1 MAKNNHLQVPEN
13 FSGTSLTAEQYRT
26 LAGDKPSKEPL
37 THKIPKRPT
46 LSKYKNIK
54 TECDGFTFDSTK
66 EKNRYLY
73 LKELINRG
81 LISNLQRQVRFD
93 LIPTNNLH
101 RGVYYVAD
109 FTYIKDDELVIE
121 DVKPLDKKRQKFL
134 VKSDY
139 IIKKKLL
146 YHLYKLKIKEV

>member
-1 MAKNNHLQVPEN
+1 MVKNNHLRVPEN
-13 FSGTSLTAEQYRT
+13 FSGTSLTAEQYRE
-26 LAGDKPSKEPL
+26 LAGDSPVKESL
-37 THKIPKRPT
+37 SHKIPKKPA
-46 LSKYKNIK
+46 LSKYKNVK
-54 TECDGFTFDSTK
+54 TECDGFKFDSTK

-109 FTYIKDDELVIE
+109 FTYIKDNELIIE
-121 DVKPLDKKRQKFL
+121 DVKPFDKKRQKYL
-134 VKSDY
+134 LKSDY
-139 IIKKKLL
+139 IIKKKLM
-146 YHLYKLKIKEV
+146 YHIFKIIIKEV

>member
-1 MAKNNHLQVPEN
+1 MVKNNHIKVPEN
-13 FSGTSLTAEQYRT
+13 FSGTSLTAEQYRA
-26 LAGDKPSKEPL
+26 LAGDAPVKEPL
-37 THKIPKRPT
+37 AHRIPKKPT

-54 TECDGFTFDSTK
+54 IEYDGFKFDSTK

-109 FTYIKDDELVIE
+109 FTYLKDNELIIE
-121 DVKPLDKKRQKFL
+121 DVKPFDKKRQKFL

-139 IIKKKLL
+139 IIKKKLM